1 MNKQII
7 ELLLGAAGVVKLMH
21 LKTKGYN
28 HLVLGDLYDSLADG
42 ADKIAELIQGYEG
55 LLDLQV
61 PQATYQD
68 PVPYLT
74 SLREQVG
81 SLNEQLPYSDVQ
93 NEVETIIGS
102 ISHGLY
108 KFDDSSVAAPAPQG
122 GQAPV
127 VGSSDVPVQ

>member
-28 HLVLGDLYDSLADG
+28 HLVLGGLYDSLADG
-42 ADKIAELIQGYEG
+42 ADKIAELIQGYDG
-55 LLDLQV
+55 LLDLQI
-61 PQATYQD
+61 PQATYQE
-68 PVPYLT
+68 PVQYLT
-74 SLREQVG
+74 SLREQVV

-93 NEVETIIGS
+93 NEVEAIIGS

-108 KFDDSSVAAPAPQG
+108 KFDDSSVSSPAPQG
-122 GQAPV
+122 GQAPAGGQEV
-127 VGSSDVPVQ
+127 VPVQ

>member
-55 LLDLQV
+55 LLDLQI
-61 PQATYQD
+61 PQAVYQD

-108 KFDDSSVAAPAPQG
+108 KFDDSSVATPAPQG
-122 GQAPV
+122 GPAPV
-127 VGSSDVPVQ
+127 GGPSDVPVQ